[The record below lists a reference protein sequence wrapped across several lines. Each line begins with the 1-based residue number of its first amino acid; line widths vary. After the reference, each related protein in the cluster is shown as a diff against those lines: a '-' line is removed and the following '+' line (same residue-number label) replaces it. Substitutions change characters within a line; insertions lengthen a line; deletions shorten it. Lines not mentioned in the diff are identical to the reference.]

1 MGLRLPAPGRRGGA
15 VRARKKRRGRLAL
28 GALCLVLLGCGGMA
42 AAAGPP
48 GPVPWGELAQ
58 APGRAAGIWGWGL
71 IGAGFFGVALTAA
84 RPPKPPKKRRLVPVA
99 GALPRPIK
107 LGRSPYTA
115 PPGRRYQ
122 RGSRRRQ

>member
-1 MGLRLPAPGRRGGA
+1 M
-15 VRARKKRRGRLAL
+15 RARKKRRGRLAL

-48 GPVPWGELAQ
+48 GPALWGELAQ

-99 GALPRPIK
+99 GALRRPIK
-107 LGRSPYTA
+107 LGRSPLYGA
-115 PPGRRYQ
+115 AGAAVPAGQPPQAVVTG
-122 RGSRRRQ
+122 

>member
-1 MGLRLPAPGRRGGA
+1 M
-15 VRARKKRRGRLAL
+15 RARKKRRGRLAL

-48 GPVPWGELAQ
+48 GPALWAEAAQ

-84 RPPKPPKKRRLVPVA
+84 RPPRPLKKRRLVPVA

>member
-1 MGLRLPAPGRRGGA
+1 M
-15 VRARKKRRGRLAL
+15 RAQKKRRGRLAL

-48 GPVPWGELAQ
+48 GPALWGELAQ

-84 RPPKPPKKRRLVPVA
+84 RPPRPPKKRRLVPVA
-99 GALPRPIK
+99 GGAAAAHQAGALPLYGAAGAAVPA
-107 LGRSPYTA
+107 GQ
-115 PPGRRYQ
+115 PPQAVVTG
-122 RGSRRRQ
+122 